1 MVLGGKM
8 KKVVIGIIF
17 VILVGIV
24 YLVSTDFS
32 EEDKI
37 KKEIDSV
44 NNLMSSDNIDYET
57 LSNKLIVNVTEGDYL
72 LVEKAVKNY
81 LKDVINNSYDMAQL
95 LNDGSIENI
104 LTVDNYENDG
114 PDFKDTIAYIND
126 TREEFKSLKDKIL
139 ANFDR
144 DEIMEYINNYNLDDY
159 YVDLYEELVFG
170 DEADDLSNTTI
181 TDDIDDMI
189 ELLNVQEKVINFL
202 KDNKGNWKI
211 SGDNIS
217 FNSSNLEDKY
227 NDLLGELEDI

>member
-1 MVLGGKM
+1 M
-8 KKVVIGIIF
+8 KKVVVGIIF

-32 EEDKI
+32 EETKL

-211 SGDNIS
+211 SGNNIS

>member
-1 MVLGGKM
+1 MVLGGNM

-32 EEDKI
+32 EEAKL

-181 TDDIDDMI
+181 TDDIDNMI